1 MTAGELKAV
10 LKYVPDDV
18 EIKAYDLDKGCPED
32 SKYVIGAYYMQGA
45 ISDDEYNHLMIEF
58 ES

>member
-1 MTAGELKAV
+1 MTAGDLKAV
-10 LKYVPDDV
+10 LADIPDDV

-32 SKYVIGAYYMQGA
+32 SKYVIGAYYMQGV
-45 ISDDEYNHLMIEF
+45 ISNDEYNHLMIEF

>member
-18 EIKAYDLDKGCPED
+18 EIKAYDLDKSCPED
-32 SKYVIGAYYMQGA
+32 SKYVIGAYYMQGV
-45 ISDDEYNHLMIEF
+45 ISNDEYNHLMIEF

>member
-1 MTAGELKAV
+1 MTAGDLKAV
-10 LKYVPDDV
+10 LADIPDET

-32 SKYVIGAYYMQGA
+32 SRYVIGAYLIRGI
-45 ISDDEYNHLMIEF
+45 ISDEHYDYLMIEF